1 MTLTHTRSLHWPEL
15 ITALVCMALAAAL
28 ALHYPLGLLLALV
41 GVVAAAALAMRWWT
55 RTPALLALMPLLG
68 FAPWSGWITF
78 EEMDLLVL
86 SVAAGGYAALALN
99 LAPRERLPAWRHEL
113 SYSGPVLMLI
123 LLFAAT
129 SLLAMQ
135 RGFTDAGGFS
145 FGWWQGY
152 LEPMNSLRN
161 VKSYFLALILVPLWL
176 RAAKVEPHKQSEAL
190 LWAMVAACVGMSL
203 AAVWERQAF
212 TGLLNFSSDYR
223 TTALFWEMHVG
234 GAAFDG
240 ALALVMPFVILALLR
255 QRSPLGFAALMGVA
269 VLGLYACLTTFS
281 RGVYLAIP
289 AGMAVMLWLR
299 GAQWR
304 RASQQKVLDIK
315 PLLSVPSAAKLGAL
329 ALVLC
334 FGLGAM
340 HMFASSG
347 YRGLLA
353 LLGSMMILL
362 TMPSS
367 QWLPSRSQRVV
378 GTLMGALLGF
388 LATGVATALAV
399 YLPKAAYVSY
409 SLAFFIALIARR
421 LNQPG
426 EVRPVQSCLMSALW
440 FWVLFSTVLVADSWG
455 GSGARGDALD
465 VVVPLSAAWLIM
477 LIWPVLWP
485 FKALGSLGWRQRG
498 LVFSALI
505 VIGATVG
512 VLGGGVY
519 LRDRMS
525 TAAEDLDVRLKHWR
539 QGMSMLDTPQQLLL
553 GKGAGRYVAS
563 MFFEGPLPDRIGDYR
578 LQAQGNESWLRLT
591 GIHQPTGGGALVR
604 VSQRI
609 AAPEGRLR
617 FEARVRVTDKLES
630 LVVEVCEKHLLYTAA
645 CVNRGLEI
653 KPQAA
658 GDGSGN
664 SSVGWQQVQLDMGLA
679 PPMGGDLLTP
689 RMVTFSMA
697 AGRQAGS
704 MDIDSA
710 SLSDERGEL
719 LTNGNFANGMSHW
732 FFSSDRNHL
741 PWHIK
746 NMALHVWFEQGL
758 LGLLALAAL
767 VLLAL
772 LRLSFGR
779 GRDQPLA
786 PALAGAIIG
795 FLCVGAFDSLLD
807 VPRVALAFFA
817 LLLFSLGLRALPGT
831 VAERA

>member
-1 MTLTHTRSLHWPEL
+1 MATTTITLRSLRWPEF
-15 ITALVCMALAAAL
+15 ITAIFCMALAAAL
-28 ALHYPLGLLLALV
+28 ALHYPLGGALALLAV
-41 GVVAAAALAMRWWT
+41 MAAAALSLRFWT
-55 RTPALLALMPLLG
+55 RTPAFLALMPLLG
-68 FAPWSGWITF
+68 FAPWTGWITF

-86 SVAAGGYAALALN
+86 AVAAGGYAALALN
-99 LAPRERLPAWRHEL
+99 LPPRERLPAWRHEL
-113 SYSGPVLMLI
+113 AYSGPVLLLA

-129 SLLAMQ
+129 SALAMQ
-135 RGFTDAGGFS
+135 RGFANAGGFQ

-152 LEPMNSLRN
+152 LEAMNSLRD
-161 VKSYFLALILVPLWL
+161 VKAYFLALLLVPLWR
-176 RAAKVEPHKQSEAL
+176 RAAAVQPQAQSEAL
-190 LWAMVAACVGMSL
+190 LWGMVAACAGMSL
-203 AAVWERQAF
+203 AALWERQAF
-212 TGLLNFSSDYR
+212 PGLLNFSTDYR

-240 ALALVMPFVILALLR
+240 ALALTLPFVLLALLR
-255 QRSPLGFAALMGVA
+255 QRAPLGFAALMGVA
-269 VLGLYACLTTFS
+269 ILGLYACLTTFS

-289 AGMAVMLWLR
+289 AGLAVMLWLR

-304 RASQQKVLDIK
+304 RASKQKVLDIK
-315 PLLSVPSAAKLGAL
+315 PLLSVPGAAKLGAL
-329 ALVLC
+329 ALMVG

-340 HMFASSG
+340 HMFPSSG

-409 SLAFFIALIARR
+409 ALAFFVALIARR

-426 EVRPVQSCLMSALW
+426 QARPVQSCLMSALW

-455 GSGARGDALD
+455 GSEARSDALD
-465 VVVPLSAAWLIM
+465 VVVPLGLAWLAM
-477 LIWPVLWP
+477 LIWPALWP
-485 FKALGSLGWRQRG
+485 FKFLGSLGWRQRG

-505 VIGATVG
+505 VLAASVG

-525 TAAEDLDVRLKHWR
+525 TAAEDLDVRFAHWH
-539 QGMSMLDTPQQLLL
+539 QGLSMLDGTEELIL

-563 MFFEGPLPDRIGDYR
+563 MFFEGPFKERVGDYR
-578 LQAQGNESWLRLT
+578 LLEEGTQSWLRMT
-591 GIHQPTGGGALVR
+591 GAHQPTGGGALLRVGQR
-604 VSQRI
+604 VSP
-609 AAPEGRLR
+609 PEGRLR
-617 FEARVRVTDKLES
+617 FEARLRVQRPETLM
-630 LVVEVCEKHLLYTAA
+630 VEVCEKHLLYPES
-645 CVNRGLEI
+645 CLERALQV
-653 KPQAA
+653 KPLP
-658 GDGSGN
+658 DGA
-664 SSVGWQQVQLDMGLA
+664 GWQQVQADLGLA
-679 PPMGGDLLTP
+679 SPMGGDFYAP
-689 RMVTFSMA
+689 RMVMFSLA
-697 AGRQAGS
+697 VDTLAGS
-704 MDIDSA
+704 VDIDSA
-710 SLSDERGEL
+710 SLSDAHGEL
-719 LTNGNFANGMSHW
+719 LSNGKFARGLAHW

-758 LGLLALAAL
+758 LGLAVLSVL

-779 GRDQPLA
+779 GREQPLA
-786 PALAGAIIG
+786 PALAGALVG

-807 VPRVALAFFA
+807 VPRLALAFFA
-817 LLLFSLGLRALPGT
+817 LLLFALGLRALPGT